1 MKSEMA
7 ALAYGLSLMPI
18 TTNGQ
23 SPIAEVV
30 GPTGHRVAE
39 PMFWRDGYIT
49 WRARKISEPDW
60 QMFKADNGATFAI
73 DKKSIMN
80 ISPNGLVVS
89 AVAYYFI
96 EGDDFN
102 PNNLISFAFD
112 CKDFTEV
119 VTTASQERVQLVEKH
134 VRALARH

>member
-7 ALAYGLSLMPI
+7 ALAFCLLLMPI
-18 TTNGQ
+18 TANGQ

-30 GPTGHRVAE
+30 GPTSPRVAE
-39 PMFWRDGYIT
+39 PTPWRDGYIT
-49 WRARKISEPDW
+49 WRGRKISEPDW
-60 QMFKADNGATFAI
+60 QMFKADNGATFAV
-73 DKKSIMN
+73 DKKSIMK

-89 AVAYYFI
+89 AVAYFI

-119 VTTASQERVQLVEKH
+119 VTNAPHERVQLVEKQ
-134 VRALARH
+134 VRALACH